1 MAKLKFYL
9 NVEGEKL
16 RTLDDLRKNFS
27 AVSVLTHY
35 QSGKLAQWLDVWD
48 YKNEL
53 EQVRAI
59 KATDTQDILSEL
71 GRIFGVELDMNNIEQ
86 KIDAAKSQAQ
96 KKNAKD
102 IYERGLIITM
112 LKTIRMQ
119 QNVSAKPQKW
129 DMPKLNLFGEQLFW
143 ESFR

>member
-102 IYERGLIITM
+102 IYERGLNYYNAEDY
-112 LKTIRMQ
+112 
-119 QNVSAKPQKW
+119 QNAT
-129 DMPKLNLFGEQLFW
+129 EC
-143 ESFR
+143 FRKAAEMGHAEAQFV